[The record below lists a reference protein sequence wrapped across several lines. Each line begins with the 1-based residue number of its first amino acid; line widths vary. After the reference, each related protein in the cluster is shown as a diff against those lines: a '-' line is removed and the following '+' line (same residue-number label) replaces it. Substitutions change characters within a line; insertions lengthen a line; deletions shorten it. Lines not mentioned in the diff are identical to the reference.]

1 AVGDVTVG
9 ELRRGLEGLV
19 GDLDLVVL
27 LVAVAQALEDLH
39 GLVGRRLVDA
49 DLLEA
54 PLQRAVALEVLAVL
68 VERRRADR
76 LELAARQRRLE
87 DRGRVDRALGRT

>member
-1 AVGDVTVG
+1 MIV
-9 ELRRGLEGLV
+9 
-19 GDLDLVVL
+19 DLVVL

-39 GLVGRRLVDA
+39 GLLDRRLVDR

-54 PLQRAVALEVLAVL
+54 ALQRGVALEVLAVL

-76 LELAARQRRLE
+76 SAAR
-87 DRGRVDRALGRT
+87 RGRAPA